1 MIHEIAVLPVH
12 RAQIEQFK
20 QAFAN
25 VVHLL
30 ERAKG
35 YHGHLFTQGIES
47 PETFNLIVRWASLE
61 DHTPGFEASDDHQ
74 TRHERLMIVTRFEDH
89 TPGFEASD
97 DHQTFMAG
105 LEQYFSQEPTVYHI
119 QEVVFTNGNQQGQAS
134 AFNIAEP
141 KA

>member
-1 MIHEIAVLPVH
+1 MIHEIAVLPAH

-20 QAFAN
+20 QAFAE

-74 TRHERLMIVTRFEDH
+74 T
-89 TPGFEASD
+89 
-97 DHQTFMAG
+97 FMAG

-119 QEVVFTNGNQQGQAS
+119 QEVVFINGNQQGQAS

>member
-1 MIHEIAVLPVH
+1 MIYEIAVLPVH
-12 RAQIEQFK
+12 STQIEQFK

-35 YHGHLFTQGIES
+35 YHNHIFAQGIES

-74 TRHERLMIVTRFEDH
+74 T
-89 TPGFEASD
+89 
-97 DHQTFMAG
+97 FMMG
-105 LEQYFSQEPTVYHI
+105 LEEYFSEEPTVYHI
-119 QEVVFTNGNQQGQAS
+119 QAIAS
-134 AFNIAEP
+134 DIALP
-141 KA
+141 TI